1 MNGLT
6 MGGFY
11 TIHITPEAHCSYA
24 SFETNIPCSDYLDL
38 VTRVLDVFQPKVSVW
53 GVRDA
58 QRFSL
63 TFFVH
68 RDMGLEE
75 KSPLRA
81 GVFKAKGGALTYA
94 CTGSWEKEKCLCSY
108 AMGNYSLCM

>member
-38 VTRVLDVFQPKVSVW
+38 VTRVLDVFQPKVDGW

-58 QRFSL
+58 
-63 TFFVH
+63 
-68 RDMGLEE
+68 
-75 KSPLRA
+75 
-81 GVFKAKGGALTYA
+81 
-94 CTGSWEKEKCLCSY
+94 
-108 AMGNYSLCM
+108 

>member
-11 TIHITPEAHCSYA
+11 TIHITPEVHCSYA

-38 VTRVLDVFQPKVSVW
+38 VTRVLDVFQSKVDVW

-58 QRFSL
+58 
-63 TFFVH
+63 
-68 RDMGLEE
+68 
-75 KSPLRA
+75 
-81 GVFKAKGGALTYA
+81 
-94 CTGSWEKEKCLCSY
+94 
-108 AMGNYSLCM
+108 